1 MVQGAVLVAM
11 AVWSTGILHAQA
23 ELHVLLNLA
32 NCEAH
37 SRQIATLNDLPRD
50 LKKTVW
56 LSRSDSALTP
66 WVVDR
71 FALEGIKQLGFR
83 YLSPQRLR
91 GYLGQY
97 GTSTCFVTVGLDT
110 VDRFPLEALPSRAAE
125 IKDAH
130 ARAKLDPAREAGLAL
145 IAPPAAQDPS
155 AGPGSPSMYSV
166 TTGRRATVV
175 RTRRWKVERTADQGP
190 ISSAVQLVATQR
202 SVWLLDEIVG
212 MVYRMDLDTGDR
224 VQLVKIGDAH
234 ALMNLASRSAPAAAG
249 LAVLDL
255 RSEGLIH
262 ARTPEEGCG
271 LVMWCV
277 DPAADD
283 RNIRAARTQQVVLTL
298 PTQGEPTLTR
308 VIDRSAVDGRGLML
322 TPSGLGHLD
331 SVHIAQIFKLDGAD
345 EGHPLFAELHWR
357 GDSMY
362 VGQTVPFDYFNESWE
377 GLRPY
382 QFVNGHFSA
391 DHFIYAS
398 APRMVSLRDGKQSDL
413 SALLAIPPGP
423 VAIHMRQNY
432 FTMSMHCEKD
442 TISIVYFSN
451 DALHLARIGHAQAG
465 SYTPIDLTPIPLK
478 GHDVKA
484 LQLIGT
490 DQLLVLSAALDEVV
504 LFTFE

>member
-110 VDRFPLEALPSRAAE
+110 VDRFPLEALPSRVAE

-166 TTGRRATVV
+166 TTGRRALSCGRAVG
-175 RTRRWKVERTADQGP
+175 RWNERPTKA
-190 ISSAVQLVATQR
+190 
-202 SVWLLDEIVG
+202 
-212 MVYRMDLDTGDR
+212 
-224 VQLVKIGDAH
+224 
-234 ALMNLASRSAPAAAG
+234 RSARPSNWSRLNVQSG
-249 LAVLDL
+249 CWT
-255 RSEGLIH
+255 RSLEWYTGW
-262 ARTPEEGCG
+262 T
-271 LVMWCV
+271 W
-277 DPAADD
+277 
-283 RNIRAARTQQVVLTL
+283 T
-298 PTQGEPTLTR
+298 
-308 VIDRSAVDGRGLML
+308 
-322 TPSGLGHLD
+322 
-331 SVHIAQIFKLDGAD
+331 
-345 EGHPLFAELHWR
+345 
-357 GDSMY
+357 
-362 VGQTVPFDYFNESWE
+362 
-377 GLRPY
+377 
-382 QFVNGHFSA
+382 
-391 DHFIYAS
+391 
-398 APRMVSLRDGKQSDL
+398 
-413 SALLAIPPGP
+413 LAI
-423 VAIHMRQNY
+423 A
-432 FTMSMHCEKD
+432 S
-442 TISIVYFSN
+442 SS
-451 DALHLARIGHAQAG
+451 
-465 SYTPIDLTPIPLK
+465 
-478 GHDVKA
+478 
-484 LQLIGT
+484 
-490 DQLLVLSAALDEVV
+490 
-504 LFTFE
+504 